1 MSINTIITPDAA
13 DAAKL
18 KAAVERLASVG
29 RNARA
34 PLGRT
39 GLFVRRE
46 AQRTLR
52 ARKHDWGPSTSKL
65 SKSLAMEVGPNY
77 VVVGSNLVYA
87 RIQQEGG
94 VVTPRGHKYLALP
107 VLGHLRRGGVWP
119 KDLPRESM
127 KFVPNAA
134 IKIGSHSWVGPALVR
149 AADTE
154 VEHSFQGAGR
164 KGGEKKAGH
173 VRKAGEV
180 MFALVRKVTIRGR
193 PYLTFSPAAREYML
207 AEFERAYQRVIGG
220 QQAA

>member
-1 MSINTIITPDAA
+1 MGVAVVITPQPGDTERLRAA
-13 DAAKL
+13 I
-18 KAAVERLASVG
+18 ERLANVG
-29 RNARA
+29 RNTRV

-46 AQRTLR
+46 AQRALR
-52 ARKHDWGPSTSKL
+52 SRKHDWGPSTSRL

-77 VVVGSNLVYA
+77 VVVGSNLIYA

-119 KDLPRESM
+119 RDLPEGSM
-127 KFVPNAA
+127 RFVPNAA
-134 IKIGSHSWVGPALVR
+134 IKTGSHAWTGPALVR

-154 VEHSFQGAGR
+154 VEHSSQGAGR

-180 MFALVRKVTIRGR
+180 MFALVRRVTIKGR
-193 PYLTFSPAAREYML
+193 PYLTFSPSAREFAL
-207 AEFERAYQRVIGG
+207 AEFERAYQRAIGG
-220 QQAA
+220 GKS